1 LVEKDDKN
9 NPPPLSC
16 TLMEIKEAKYII
28 SSPSVDKCPKPDRP
42 EYAFIGRSNVGKS
55 SLINMLTGKRE
66 LAKVS
71 ANPGKTQMINHFEIT
86 SSPTPLRKAE
96 KGVNK
101 WFLVDL
107 PGYGFAIIS
116 QKQRKGWQKMIDD
129 YIRQREN
136 LANLFV
142 LVDSRHEPQ
151 QKDIDFINRLGEW
164 QIPFT
169 IVFTKSD
176 KNKPGATV
184 RNVNAFMTALSRTW
198 TEPPVY
204 FISSALVGNGKK
216 EILDYIESLNSKV

>member
-1 LVEKDDKN
+1 
-9 NPPPLSC
+9 
-16 TLMEIKEAKYII
+16 MEIKEAKYII
-28 SSPSVDKCPKPDRP
+28 SSPSVDKCPSPDRP

-71 ANPGKTQMINHFEIT
+71 ANPGKTQMINHFEIRSGKDT
-86 SSPTPLRKAE
+86 R
-96 KGVNK
+96 
-101 WFLVDL
+101 WYLVDL

-184 RNVNAFMTALSRTW
+184 RNVNQFMTTLSRTW

-204 FISSALVGNGKK
+204 FISSALNGNGKK
-216 EILDYIESLNSKV
+216 EILDYIEHLNSKS

>member
-1 LVEKDDKN
+1 MFEVLLTKTFAA
-9 NPPPLSC
+9 LSC
-16 TLMEIKEAKYII
+16 IFMHIKEAKYII
-28 SSPSVDKCPKPDRP
+28 SSPSVDKCPKPDKR

-86 SSPTPLRKAE
+86 SGKNS
-96 KGVNK
+96 K
-101 WFLVDL
+101 WYLVDL

-136 LANLFV
+136 LTNLFV

-151 QKDIDFINRLGEW
+151 KKDIDFINRLGEW
-164 QIPFT
+164 QIPFA
-169 IVFTKSD
+169 IVFTKTD
-176 KNKPGATV
+176 KNKPGATT
-184 RNVNAFMTALSRTW
+184 RNINTFMAELSKVW
-198 TEPPVY
+198 TEPPL
-204 FISSALVGNGKK
+204 FFSSSAVKGDGKK
-216 EILDYIESLNSKV
+216 EILDFIESLNAKL

>member
-1 LVEKDDKN
+1 
-9 NPPPLSC
+9 
-16 TLMEIKEAKYII
+16 MEIKEAKYII
-28 SSPSVDKCPKPDRP
+28 SSPSVDKCPSPDRP

-71 ANPGKTQMINHFEIT
+71 ANPGKTQMINHFEIRSGKDT
-86 SSPTPLRKAE
+86 R
-96 KGVNK
+96 
-101 WFLVDL
+101 WYLVDL

-136 LANLFV
+136 LANLFA

-184 RNVNAFMTALSRTW
+184 RNVNQFMTTLSRTW

-204 FISSALVGNGKK
+204 FISSALNGNGKK
-216 EILDYIESLNSKV
+216 EILDYIEHLNSKS